1 MNQLLINEY
10 IQWSKDTFGNEDWLL
25 TLEKLRNEEI
35 SELGEAIMFSS
46 RGRQDIANEL
56 ADCFLLLFKVA
67 HLNGFN
73 VADIEAAMASKLI
86 ELHNRKYEPN
96 GKRIK

>member
-10 IQWSKDTFGNEDWLL
+10 IQWSKETFGNEWWLDSL
-25 TLEKLRNEEI
+25 LKLRHEEL
-35 SELGEAIMFSS
+35 SELRNAIELESK
-46 RGRQDIANEL
+46 QNQAAEL

-73 VADIEAAMASKLI
+73 VADIEEAMASKLI
-86 ELHNRKYEPN
+86 ELHNRRYEPN

>member
-10 IQWSKDTFGNEDWLL
+10 IQWSKETFGNEDWLL

-35 SELGEAIMFSS
+35 SELGEAIMFKD
-46 RGRQDIANEL
+46 RKEVGKEL

-73 VADIEAAMASKLI
+73 VADIEAEMAGKLI

>member
-10 IQWSKDTFGNEDWLL
+10 IQWSQDTFGNEYWEF
-25 TLEKLRNEEI
+25 TLDKLQNEEI
-35 SELGEAIMFSS
+35 NELSEAILFKPWKK
-46 RGRQDIANEL
+46 DTANEL

-73 VADIEAAMASKLI
+73 VADIEEAMAGKLI
-86 ELHNRKYEPN
+86 ELHNRRYEPN
-96 GKRIK
+96 GKRIR

>member
-1 MNQLLINEY
+1 MNQELIDEY
-10 IQWSKDTFGNEDWLL
+10 IQWSQETFGNERWIDAAK
-25 TLEKLRNEEI
+25 KLCYEEI
-35 SELGEAIMFSS
+35 WEFRKAVILES
-46 RGRQDIANEL
+46 RERQADEL

-73 VADIEAAMASKLI
+73 VEDIEAAMAGKLI
-86 ELHNRKYEPN
+86 ELHNRKYNN

>member
-10 IQWSKDTFGNEDWLL
+10 IQWSQDTFGNEDWEF
-25 TLEKLRNEEI
+25 TLAKLQNEEI
-35 SELGEAIMFSS
+35 NELSEAILFSS
-46 RGRQDIANEL
+46 KKEVGNEL

-73 VADIEAAMASKLI
+73 VADIEAEMAGKLI
-86 ELHNRKYEPN
+86 ELHNRRYEPN
-96 GKRIK
+96 GKRIG

>member
-10 IQWSKDTFGNEDWLL
+10 MNWSKDTFPNECWDSVLA
-25 TLEKLRNEEI
+25 KLQNEELN
-35 SELGEAIMFSS
+35 ELNEAIAFKNRKE
-46 RGRQDIANEL
+46 RGKEL

-67 HLNGFN
+67 ELNGFN
-73 VADIEAAMASKLI
+73 VADIEAAMAGKLI
-86 ELHNRKYEPN
+86 KLHNRKYEPN

>member
-10 IQWSKDTFGNEDWLL
+10 IQWSQETFGNEWWDSVLA
-25 TLEKLRNEEI
+25 KLQNEELN
-35 SELGEAIMFSS
+35 ELNEAIVFKDRKE
-46 RGRQDIANEL
+46 RGKEL

-73 VADIEAAMASKLI
+73 VEDIEVAMECKLI
-86 ELHNRKYEPN
+86 ELHNRRYEPN
-96 GKRIK
+96 GKRIR

>member
-10 IQWSKDTFGNEDWLL
+10 IQWSHDTFGNEDWQR
-25 TLEKLRNEEI
+25 TLAKLQNEEI
-35 SELGEAIMFSS
+35 NELNEAIMFKNRKE
-46 RGRQDIANEL
+46 RGKEL

-73 VADIEAAMASKLI
+73 VSDIEAEMLGKLI
-86 ELHNRKYEPN
+86 ELHNRRYEPN

>member
-10 IQWSKDTFGNEDWLL
+10 IQWSKETFGNEDWLL

-35 SELGEAIMFSS
+35 SELGEAIMFKD
-46 RGRQDIANEL
+46 RKEVGKEL

-73 VADIEAAMASKLI
+73 VADIEEAMAGKLI
-86 ELHNRKYEPN
+86 ELHTRKYEN
-96 GKRIK
+96 GKRIR

>member
-1 MNQLLINEY
+1 MNQELINEY
-10 IQWSKDTFGNEDWLL
+10 MNWSKETFPNEWWGDALG
-25 TLEKLRNEEI
+25 KLQNEEI
-35 SELGEAIMFSS
+35 NELSEAIMFKDKKEV
-46 RGRQDIANEL
+46 GKEL

-73 VADIEAAMASKLI
+73 VADIEEAMAGKLI

-96 GKRIK
+96 GKRIR

>member
-10 IQWSKDTFGNEDWLL
+10 MNWSKETFPNEWWGDALG
-25 TLEKLRNEEI
+25 KLQNEEI
-35 SELGEAIMFSS
+35 NELGEAIMFKDKKEV
-46 RGRQDIANEL
+46 GKEL
-56 ADCFLLLFKVA
+56 ADNFLLLFKVA

-73 VADIEAAMASKLI
+73 VADIEAEMAGKLI
-86 ELHNRKYEPN
+86 ELHNRTYQN

>member
-10 IQWSKDTFGNEDWLL
+10 IQWSKETFGNEDWQQ
-25 TLEKLRNEEI
+25 TLAKLQNEEI
-35 SELGEAIMFSS
+35 NELSEAILFKDKNEV
-46 RGRQDIANEL
+46 GKEL
-56 ADCFLLLFKVA
+56 ADCLLLLFKVA

-73 VADIEAAMASKLI
+73 VADIEAAMAGKLI
-86 ELHNRKYEPN
+86 ELHNRRYEPN

>member
-10 IQWSKDTFGNEDWLL
+10 IQWSQETFGIEYWQFTLAKLQYEELNEL
-25 TLEKLRNEEI
+25 
-35 SELGEAIMFSS
+35 SEAISFKNKKEV
-46 RGRQDIANEL
+46 GKEL

-73 VADIEAAMASKLI
+73 VADIEEAMASKLI

-96 GKRIK
+96 GKRIR

>member
-1 MNQLLINEY
+1 MNQNLIDEY
-10 IQWSKDTFGNEDWLL
+10 MNWSKETFGNEDWQQ
-25 TLEKLRNEEI
+25 TLAKLQNEEI
-35 SELGEAIMFSS
+35 NELGEEIMFGH
-46 RGRQDIANEL
+46 REHKGEEL

-73 VADIEAAMASKLI
+73 VADIEAAMAGKLI

-96 GKRIK
+96 GKRIR

>member
-10 IQWSKDTFGNEDWLL
+10 IQWSKDTFGNEDWQQ
-25 TLEKLRNEEI
+25 TLAKLQNEEI
-35 SELGEAIMFSS
+35 NELGEAILFKDKKEV
-46 RGRQDIANEL
+46 GQEL

-73 VADIEAAMASKLI
+73 VDDIEAKMVGKLI

-96 GKRIK
+96 GKRIR

>member
-1 MNQLLINEY
+1 MNQNLIDEY
-10 IQWSKDTFGNEDWLL
+10 IQWSKETFPNERCVDTLV
-25 TLEKLRNEEI
+25 KLQDEEI
-35 SELGEAIMFSS
+35 NELGEAIMFGF
-46 RGRQDIANEL
+46 REHKGQEL

-67 HLNGFN
+67 HFNGFN

>member
-10 IQWSKDTFGNEDWLL
+10 IQWSKDTFGNEDWQQ
-25 TLEKLRNEEI
+25 TLAKLQNEELN
-35 SELGEAIMFSS
+35 ELSEAIAFKDKKEV
-46 RGRQDIANEL
+46 GKEL

-67 HLNGFN
+67 ELNGFN
-73 VADIEAAMASKLI
+73 VADIEAEMAGKLI
-86 ELHNRKYEPN
+86 ELHNRRYEAN

>member
-1 MNQLLINEY
+1 MNQQLLNEY
-10 IQWSKDTFGNEDWLL
+10 IQWSQDTFGNEKWLDL
-25 TLEKLRNEEI
+25 LLKLRHEELW
-35 SELGEAIMFSS
+35 ELRNAIELESK
-46 RGRQDIANEL
+46 QNQAAEL

-73 VADIEAAMASKLI
+73 VEYIEVAMECKLI
-86 ELHNRKYEPN
+86 EVHNRKYNN

>member
-1 MNQLLINEY
+1 MNQDLINEY
-10 IQWSKDTFGNEDWLL
+10 IQWSKDTFPTECWDSVLA
-25 TLEKLRNEEI
+25 KLQNEELN
-35 SELGEAIMFSS
+35 ELNEAIAFKNRKE
-46 RGRQDIANEL
+46 RGNEL

-73 VADIEAAMASKLI
+73 LEDIEEAMAGKLI
-86 ELHNRKYEPN
+86 ELHNRRYEPN

>member
-1 MNQLLINEY
+1 MNQDLINEY

-35 SELGEAIMFSS
+35 SELGEAIMFKN
-46 RGRQDIANEL
+46 RNEVGKEL

-73 VADIEAAMASKLI
+73 VADIEAEMAGKLI

-96 GKRIK
+96 GKRIR

>member
-10 IQWSKDTFGNEDWLL
+10 IQWSQDTFGSEDWQR
-25 TLEKLRNEEI
+25 TLAKLQNEEI
-35 SELGEAIMFSS
+35 NELSEAIMFKSWKK
-46 RGRQDIANEL
+46 DTANEL

-73 VADIEAAMASKLI
+73 VADIEAAMAGKLI
-86 ELHNRKYEPN
+86 ELHNRRYEPN